1 MSDIFK
7 LILFMVVIPLA
18 SIYVYEDEKFEWEQ
32 FMKLCGIMISNRKKM
47 EHARSGKEAQDP

>member
-7 LILFMVVIPLA
+7 LIIFMIIMPLA

-32 FMKLCGIMISNRKKM
+32 FIKKILTN
-47 EHARSGKEAQDP
+47 EKENKK

>member
-7 LILFMVVIPLA
+7 LIIFMIIIPLA

-32 FMKLCGIMISNRKKM
+32 FMKKILTNEKENKK
-47 EHARSGKEAQDP
+47 

>member
-18 SIYVYEDEKFEWEQ
+18 SIYVYEDEKFELEQ
-32 FMKLCGIMISNRKKM
+32 FMKKNLTNETENYK
-47 EHARSGKEAQDP
+47 

>member
-7 LILFMVVIPLA
+7 LILFMIVIPLA

-32 FMKLCGIMISNRKKM
+32 FMKRILINETENYK
-47 EHARSGKEAQDP
+47 